1 MTDVATT
8 HRRAMSPTRRLR
20 IWEANGGKCC
30 LCGLLIDG
38 AREKWIVEHKRALAL
53 GGADDDANCGPA
65 HEACADEKTQRQDM
79 PAIVKAKRQKMKALG
94 IRKLSS
100 LRHPTLKKCLDGRV
114 IDRATGREITR

>member
-20 IWEANGGKCC
+20 IWEAHKGVCI
-30 LCGLLIDG
+30 LCSRPIDG

-65 HEACADEKTQRQDM
+65 HEACADEKTLRQDM

-94 IRKLSS
+94 IRTPSKLS
-100 LRHPTLKKCLDGRV
+100 HPTLKRRMDGTV
-114 IDRATGREITR
+114 IDRRTGQEISR